1 MRSSVIF
8 LLGLAVNAI
17 AAPGMVKDS
26 RQVNVCSGAEG
37 TALCCDVNVLGVADL
52 DCAPPATTPKSV
64 SDFVDI
70 CADIGKIDMCCTLPI
85 LGQGLLCTPP

>member
-8 LLGLAVNAI
+8 LLGLAVNSI

-37 TALCCDVNVLGVADL
+37 TALCCDVDVLGVADL
-52 DCAPPATTPKSV
+52 DCAPRKCP
-64 SDFVDI
+64 
-70 CADIGKIDMCCTLPI
+70 
-85 LGQGLLCTPP
+85 